1 MGGREWPGHPI
12 AEREVSKMARHAT
25 TIVDTNAGDLI
36 PLESIPDDVKAFVE
50 EVWAKQRKTKSRE
63 RVVYDSDQERETE
76 YKQITSY
83 VAQRPAKLGGV
94 LAVRRSPSKD
104 LPDHGMDLRFK
115 ADLPANAAANANRE
129 SGQVSR

>member
-1 MGGREWPGHPI
+1 
-12 AEREVSKMARHAT
+12 MARKSQ
-25 TIVDTNAGDLI
+25 TIVDTTGKELI

-63 RVVYDSDQERETE
+63 RVSYDNDQERDTE
-76 YKQITSY
+76 FKQITSY

-104 LPDHGMDLRFK
+104 LPDHSMDLRFS
-115 ADLPANAAANANRE
+115 ADLPANGAANATRE